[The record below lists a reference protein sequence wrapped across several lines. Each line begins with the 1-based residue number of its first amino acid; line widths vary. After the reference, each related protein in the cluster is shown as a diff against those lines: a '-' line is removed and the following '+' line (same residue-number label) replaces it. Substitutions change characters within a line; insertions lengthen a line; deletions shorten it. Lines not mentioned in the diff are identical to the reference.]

1 MDNIPASKSVFTFE
15 LNGNMPRSQFLERLN
30 SDLQK
35 CSLAIPNL
43 LQTGVEENDHGWFN
57 IFVIMD
63 CSAPGAFFLDG
74 EYVID
79 KILSRI
85 GLTYVDS
92 REDCDECILYGQKLR
107 LICIN
112 TGGYT
117 CSGKDIPEGGIVTED
132 FADSKKEREYLEY
145 VAELEFEFEGK
156 CNYKLVKELGGE
168 LTDGGFLLRFRL
180 RDQHFTF
187 EALHTLLKR
196 IAAIPVDGNRVVFPG
211 QVWTRFTGAKITP
224 L

>member
-63 CSAPGAFFLDG
+63 CSTPGAFFLDG
-74 EYVID
+74 ECVID

-132 FADSKKEREYLEY
+132 FADSKEEREYLEY

-168 LTDGGFLLRFRL
+168 LTDDGFLLRFRL

-211 QVWTRFTGAKITP
+211 QVWTRFAGAKITP